1 MLGFLKKKWKEI
13 VITLVCVIAVVVTI
27 VLYSISTSKHIFD
40 ESAAHL
46 DEVAAQ
52 INDKFG
58 VVAKSNVDTLNAIKH
73 HINYSIDHLDGDES
87 RSELDRFLA
96 SEQKARSLTDIV
108 FLKENESVHNEAGDE
123 WSYAIECKSGL
134 GTTHSEMTL
143 YFKRSVKS
151 MLEAQ
156 QAGILC
162 EDESGKIYL
171 MFVANYQDSDNDA
184 NCNHTYNYDGFEY
197 YSMGFLYDLEKMSAL
212 LKVDAF
218 DSKGICYI
226 TRANGLLILQVGS
239 PRFDDNNDFEA
250 ITNYLDFLG
259 TKNVIELK
267 NKTIEQIRKDF
278 ADSAE
283 GQDQK
288 ADTMLIYDKEVGV
301 EYYLTYQPIGFDDWM
316 FIGLVP
322 SKVINASMN
331 SFRTQTI
338 LVIAVIFVL
347 IGAVVVWYAIMV
359 GKRKIKEKER
369 EKESEIK
376 SRNDLFDL
384 LTLNSNDMFILFSPK
399 DFTAKYVSSN
409 ITQVLGL
416 DIDEV
421 KKDMRILSAT
431 LTEECKTLTEDD
443 LKKLPIGRTWES
455 DALLHHIETQQQY
468 DYHNTIYHSMY
479 NDEDCF
485 ILVLSDR
492 TKERAMS
499 KSLEEA
505 LVIAK
510 SANEAKSNFLA
521 NMSHDIRTPMNA
533 ILGYATL
540 LMKDAEKPD
549 KVREYIHKISF
560 SGQHLLSLI

>member
-1 MLGFLKKKWKEI
+1 
-13 VITLVCVIAVVVTI
+13 
-27 VLYSISTSKHIFD
+27 
-40 ESAAHL
+40 
-46 DEVAAQ
+46 
-52 INDKFG
+52 
-58 VVAKSNVDTLNAIKH
+58 
-73 HINYSIDHLDGDES
+73 
-87 RSELDRFLA
+87 
-96 SEQKARSLTDIV
+96 
-108 FLKENESVHNEAGDE
+108 
-123 WSYAIECKSGL
+123 
-134 GTTHSEMTL
+134 
-143 YFKRSVKS
+143 
-151 MLEAQ
+151 
-156 QAGILC
+156 
-162 EDESGKIYL
+162 
-171 MFVANYQDSDNDA
+171 
-184 NCNHTYNYDGFEY
+184 
-197 YSMGFLYDLEKMSAL
+197 
-212 LKVDAF
+212 KVDAF
-218 DSKGICYI
+218 YGKGICYI
-226 TRANGLLILQVGS
+226 SRGNGLLVLQLGS
-239 PRFDDNNDFEA
+239 PRFDNNNNFDE
-250 ITNYLDFLG
+250 ISNYLDFLG
-259 TKNVIELK
+259 NKNIIQLK
-267 NKTIEQIRKDF
+267 NKSIDEIRKDF
-278 ADSAE
+278 AESAD
-283 GQDQK
+283 GKDQN
-288 ADTMLIYDKEVGV
+288 ADTMLIYDKEVKV

-338 LVIAVIFVL
+338 LVIAIIFAL

-359 GKRKIKEKER
+359 GKRKVKEKER

-421 KKDMRILSAT
+421 KKNMRILSAT
-431 LTEECKTLTEDD
+431 LTEDCETLTEED
-443 LKKLPIGRTWES
+443 LKKLPIGRTWEA
-455 DALLHHIETQQQY
+455 DALLHHIETKQQY
-468 DYHNTIYHSMY
+468 DYHTTIYHSMY

-560 SGQHLLSLI
+560 SGQHLLSLINDILDMSKIESGKTNLNSEEFDLPEMFEELYSIMAPQAKAKGQEFKISTKGKLPDKVNADKLRLNQVLINLLSNSIKYTPENGHIQLNVEALEENIPNHAHLCITVKDDGIGMREKFVKEIFDPFSREETEKSKGIQG